1 MEMFIVIALIAI
13 AAAAVSIA
21 ANWKILVKAGE
32 PGWKCLIP
40 VYGGYVFTKVA
51 WEGWVFWAQII
62 LGVLSYVTKAI
73 PVLSTVLSLIAA
85 VLSIF
90 FFYNLAVRFG
100 KGIGFTIGLI
110 FLCPIFLLILAFG
123 SSQYKIPEN
132 YKTLGDIIKQYPK
145 VEKALNWALDH
156 AMIIIIIAMAI
167 YVQIMKPT
175 FFSVPSLVNIVSL
188 TAARLPMALGVAG
201 CIVLAGTDLSGGRV
215 AGMTAFIAAILLQ
228 KVGANGK
235 ILADIGPQPLLL
247 VLLLVMIVG
256 ALVGSVNGFCM
267 GKFKLHPFIVTLATQ
282 MITYGVYLTISN
294 SKQVSSLDTSY
305 TTSFVTKPLFKIGPT
320 SVMTYV
326 LLAIILTGVMWVVWN
341 KTTFGKNMFAVG
353 SNEEAARVSGVNVL
367 ATIIGTFMIAGALYG
382 YTGFVEAARLGSST
396 ATLGLNYESD
406 AIAAVVI
413 GGVSFVGGTGKISG
427 VVLGVFMMQLIMS
440 GMTFLG
446 ISGNVTYII
455 KGAVILF
462 ACILD
467 MRKYMT
473 KK

>member
-1 MEMFIVIALIAI
+1 MSAKLD
-13 AAAAVSIA
+13 
-21 ANWKILVKAGE
+21 
-32 PGWKCLIP
+32 
-40 VYGGYVFTKVA
+40 
-51 WEGWVFWAQII
+51 
-62 LGVLSYVTKAI
+62 
-73 PVLSTVLSLIAA
+73 
-85 VLSIF
+85 
-90 FFYNLAVRFG
+90 
-100 KGIGFTIGLI
+100 
-110 FLCPIFLLILAFG
+110 AF
-123 SSQYKIPEN
+123 
-132 YKTLGDIIKQYPK
+132 
-145 VEKALNWALDH
+145 KALSAKDKQRAIVNWALDH

-167 YVQIMKPT
+167 YVQIMKPA
-175 FFSVPSLVNIVSL
+175 FFSVPSLVNIISL

-235 ILADIGPQPLLL
+235 ILEGIGPQPLIL
-247 VLLLVMIVG
+247 VIILVMIVG
-256 ALVGSVNGFCM
+256 AMVGMVNGFCM

-282 MITYGVYLTISN
+282 MITYGTYLTISN
-294 SKQVSSLDTSY
+294 SKQVSSLDASY
-305 TTSFVTKPLFKIGPT
+305 TTSFVTRPLFKIGPT

-326 LLAIILTGVMWVVWN
+326 LLAAILTCVMWVVWN

-367 ATIIGTFMIAGALYG
+367 ATIVGTFMIAGALYS

-427 VVLGVFMMQLIMS
+427 VILGVFMMQLIMS

>member
-1 MEMFIVIALIAI
+1 MSAKLD
-13 AAAAVSIA
+13 
-21 ANWKILVKAGE
+21 
-32 PGWKCLIP
+32 
-40 VYGGYVFTKVA
+40 
-51 WEGWVFWAQII
+51 
-62 LGVLSYVTKAI
+62 
-73 PVLSTVLSLIAA
+73 
-85 VLSIF
+85 
-90 FFYNLAVRFG
+90 
-100 KGIGFTIGLI
+100 
-110 FLCPIFLLILAFG
+110 AF
-123 SSQYKIPEN
+123 
-132 YKTLGDIIKQYPK
+132 
-145 VEKALNWALDH
+145 KALPAKDKQRAIINWLLDH
-156 AMIIIIIAMAI
+156 AMIIIILLLAV
-167 YVQIMKPT
+167 YVQIQKPA
-175 FFSVPSLVNIVSL
+175 FFSVPSLVNILSL

-235 ILADIGPQPLLL
+235 VLENVGPQPLIL
-247 VLLLVMIVG
+247 VLLLVMVVG
-256 ALVGSVNGFCM
+256 ACVGLINGYCM

-282 MITYGVYLTISN
+282 MITYGAYLTISN
-294 SKQVSSLDTSY
+294 SKQVSSLDPSY
-305 TTSFVTKPLFKIGPT
+305 TTSFVTKPLFKIGTT

-326 LLAIILTGVMWVVWN
+326 LLAVILTAIMWVIWN

-367 ATIIGTFMIAGALYG
+367 LTIIGVFMMAGALYG

-406 AIAAVVI
+406 AIAAAVI

-427 VVLGVFMMQLIMS
+427 VILGVFMMQLIMS

-467 MRKYMT
+467 MRKYRT

>member
-1 MEMFIVIALIAI
+1 MSAKLD
-13 AAAAVSIA
+13 
-21 ANWKILVKAGE
+21 
-32 PGWKCLIP
+32 
-40 VYGGYVFTKVA
+40 
-51 WEGWVFWAQII
+51 
-62 LGVLSYVTKAI
+62 
-73 PVLSTVLSLIAA
+73 
-85 VLSIF
+85 
-90 FFYNLAVRFG
+90 
-100 KGIGFTIGLI
+100 
-110 FLCPIFLLILAFG
+110 AF
-123 SSQYKIPEN
+123 
-132 YKTLGDIIKQYPK
+132 
-145 VEKALNWALDH
+145 KALSAKDKQRAIVNWALDH
-156 AMIIIIIAMAI
+156 AMIIIIVLLAF
-167 YVQIMKPT
+167 YVQLMKPA
-175 FFSVPSLVNIVSL
+175 FFSVPSLVNIISL

-235 ILADIGPQPLLL
+235 ILEGIGPQPLIL
-247 VLLLVMIVG
+247 VIILVMIVG
-256 ALVGSVNGFCM
+256 AMVGMVNGFCM

-282 MITYGVYLTISN
+282 MITYGTYLTISN

-305 TTSFVTKPLFKIGPT
+305 TTSFVTRPLFKIGPT

-326 LLAIILTGVMWVVWN
+326 LLAIILTCVMWVVWN

-367 ATIIGTFMIAGALYG
+367 ATIVGTFMIAGALYG

-427 VVLGVFMMQLIMS
+427 VILGVFMMQLIMS

>member
-1 MEMFIVIALIAI
+1 MSAKLDAFKAMPLKEKRQ
-13 AAAAVSIA
+13 AV
-21 ANWKILVKAGE
+21 V
-32 PGWKCLIP
+32 
-40 VYGGYVFTKVA
+40 
-51 WEGWVFWAQII
+51 
-62 LGVLSYVTKAI
+62 
-73 PVLSTVLSLIAA
+73 
-85 VLSIF
+85 
-90 FFYNLAVRFG
+90 
-100 KGIGFTIGLI
+100 
-110 FLCPIFLLILAFG
+110 
-123 SSQYKIPEN
+123 
-132 YKTLGDIIKQYPK
+132 
-145 VEKALNWALDH
+145 NWALDH

-235 ILADIGPQPLLL
+235 ILADIGPQPLVL
-247 VLLLVMIVG
+247 VLLVVMLVG
-256 ALVGSVNGFCM
+256 ALVGMVNGFCM

-326 LLAIILTGVMWVVWN
+326 LLAIILTAVMWVVWN

>member
-1 MEMFIVIALIAI
+1 MSA
-13 AAAAVSIA
+13 
-21 ANWKILVKAGE
+21 KID
-32 PGWKCLIP
+32 
-40 VYGGYVFTKVA
+40 
-51 WEGWVFWAQII
+51 
-62 LGVLSYVTKAI
+62 
-73 PVLSTVLSLIAA
+73 
-85 VLSIF
+85 
-90 FFYNLAVRFG
+90 
-100 KGIGFTIGLI
+100 
-110 FLCPIFLLILAFG
+110 AF
-123 SSQYKIPEN
+123 
-132 YKTLGDIIKQYPK
+132 
-145 VEKALNWALDH
+145 KALSAKEKQHAVVNWLLDH
-156 AMIIIIIAMAI
+156 AMIIIILLLAV
-167 YVQIMKPT
+167 YVQIQKPA
-175 FFSVPSLVNIVSL
+175 FFSVPSLVNILSL

-235 ILADIGPQPLLL
+235 VLENIGPQPLVL
-247 VLLLVMIVG
+247 VLLLVMVVG
-256 ALVGSVNGFCM
+256 ACVGLINGYCM

-282 MITYGVYLTISN
+282 MITYGAYLTISN
-294 SKQVSSLDTSY
+294 SKQVSSLDSSY
-305 TTSFVTKPLFKIGPT
+305 TTSFVTKPLFKIGTT

-326 LLAIILTGVMWVVWN
+326 LLAIILTAVMWVIWN

-367 ATIIGTFMIAGALYG
+367 ATIIGVFMLAGALYG

-406 AIAAVVI
+406 AIAAAVI

-427 VVLGVFMMQLIMS
+427 VILGVFMMQLIMS

-467 MRKYMT
+467 MRKYRT

>member
-1 MEMFIVIALIAI
+1 MSQKLE
-13 AAAAVSIA
+13 
-21 ANWKILVKAGE
+21 
-32 PGWKCLIP
+32 
-40 VYGGYVFTKVA
+40 
-51 WEGWVFWAQII
+51 
-62 LGVLSYVTKAI
+62 
-73 PVLSTVLSLIAA
+73 
-85 VLSIF
+85 
-90 FFYNLAVRFG
+90 
-100 KGIGFTIGLI
+100 
-110 FLCPIFLLILAFG
+110 AF
-123 SSQYKIPEN
+123 
-132 YKTLGDIIKQYPK
+132 
-145 VEKALNWALDH
+145 KALSAKDKKNAVVNWALDH
-156 AMIIIIIAMAI
+156 AMIIIIVIMAL
-167 YVQIMKPT
+167 YVQIMKPA
-175 FFSVPSLVNIVSL
+175 FFSVPSLVNIISL

-215 AGMTAFIAAILLQ
+215 AGMTAFIAAMLLQ
-228 KVGANGK
+228 RADANGK
-235 ILADIGPQPLLL
+235 LLANVGPMPLIV
-247 VLLLVMIVG
+247 VLLLVM
-256 ALVGSVNGFCM
+256 LVGSLVGIVNGYCM

-294 SKQVSSLDTSY
+294 SKQVSSLDASY
-305 TTSFVTKPLFKIGPT
+305 TTSFVTRPLFKIGPT

-326 LLAIILTGVMWVVWN
+326 LLAVILTCIMWVVWN

-367 ATIIGTFMIAGALYG
+367 ATIVGTFMIAGALYG

-427 VVLGVFMMQLIMS
+427 VILGVFMMQLIMS

-467 MRKYMT
+467 MRKYRT

>member
-1 MEMFIVIALIAI
+1 MSQKLE
-13 AAAAVSIA
+13 
-21 ANWKILVKAGE
+21 
-32 PGWKCLIP
+32 
-40 VYGGYVFTKVA
+40 
-51 WEGWVFWAQII
+51 
-62 LGVLSYVTKAI
+62 
-73 PVLSTVLSLIAA
+73 
-85 VLSIF
+85 
-90 FFYNLAVRFG
+90 
-100 KGIGFTIGLI
+100 
-110 FLCPIFLLILAFG
+110 AF
-123 SSQYKIPEN
+123 
-132 YKTLGDIIKQYPK
+132 
-145 VEKALNWALDH
+145 KALSAKDKKNAIVNWALDH
-156 AMIIIIIAMAI
+156 AMIIIIVLLAF
-167 YVQIMKPT
+167 YVQFMKPA
-175 FFSVPSLVNIVSL
+175 FFSVPSLVNIISL

-228 KVGANGK
+228 KAGANGK
-235 ILADIGPQPLLL
+235 ILADLGPQPLFL
-247 VLLLVMIVG
+247 VIILVMVVG
-256 ALVGSVNGFCM
+256 ALVGMVNGYCM

-294 SKQVSSLDTSY
+294 SKQVSSLDASY
-305 TTSFVTKPLFKIGPT
+305 TTSFVTRPLFKIGPT

-326 LLAIILTGVMWVVWN
+326 LLAAILTAVMWVVWN

-367 ATIIGTFMIAGALYG
+367 ATIVGTFMIAGALYG

-413 GGVSFVGGTGKISG
+413 GGVSFVGGTGKIGGIILG
-427 VVLGVFMMQLIMS
+427 VVVLRLIFVALTMLGVGSSSL
-440 GMTFLG
+440 
-446 ISGNVTYII
+446 YII

-467 MRKYMT
+467 MRKYRT

>member
-1 MEMFIVIALIAI
+1 MSQKMDAFNA
-13 AAAAVSIA
+13 
-21 ANWKILVKAGE
+21 
-32 PGWKCLIP
+32 
-40 VYGGYVFTKVA
+40 
-51 WEGWVFWAQII
+51 
-62 LGVLSYVTKAI
+62 
-73 PVLSTVLSLIAA
+73 LSLQDKRRA
-85 VLSIF
+85 VI
-90 FFYNLAVRFG
+90 
-100 KGIGFTIGLI
+100 
-110 FLCPIFLLILAFG
+110 
-123 SSQYKIPEN
+123 
-132 YKTLGDIIKQYPK
+132 
-145 VEKALNWALDH
+145 NWVLDH
-156 AMIIIIIAMAI
+156 AMIIIIVIMAL

-215 AGMTAFIAAILLQ
+215 AGMAAFIAAIMLQ

-235 ILADIGPQPLLL
+235 IIESIGPQPLVL
-247 VLLLVMIVG
+247 VLLVVMAAGACVG
-256 ALVGSVNGFCM
+256 LVNGFCM

-294 SKQVSSLDTSY
+294 SKQVSSLDASY
-305 TTSFVTKPLFKIGPT
+305 TTSFVTRPLFKIGPT

-326 LLAIILTGVMWVVWN
+326 LLAVILTAIMWVVWN

-406 AIAAVVI
+406 AIAAAVI

-427 VVLGVFMMQLIMS
+427 VILGVFMMQLIMS

-467 MRKYMT
+467 MRKYRT

>member
-1 MEMFIVIALIAI
+1 MSAKLDAFKAMPLKEKRQ
-13 AAAAVSIA
+13 AAV
-21 ANWKILVKAGE
+21 
-32 PGWKCLIP
+32 
-40 VYGGYVFTKVA
+40 
-51 WEGWVFWAQII
+51 
-62 LGVLSYVTKAI
+62 
-73 PVLSTVLSLIAA
+73 
-85 VLSIF
+85 
-90 FFYNLAVRFG
+90 
-100 KGIGFTIGLI
+100 
-110 FLCPIFLLILAFG
+110 
-123 SSQYKIPEN
+123 
-132 YKTLGDIIKQYPK
+132 
-145 VEKALNWALDH
+145 NWALDH

-175 FFSVPSLVNIVSL
+175 FFSVPSLVNIISL

-247 VLLLVMIVG
+247 VIILVMIVG
-256 ALVGSVNGFCM
+256 ALVGMVNGFCM

-294 SKQVSSLDTSY
+294 SKQVSSLDASY

-326 LLAIILTGVMWVVWN
+326 LLAVILTAVMWVVWN

-367 ATIIGTFMIAGALYG
+367 ATIVGTFMIAGALYG

>member
-1 MEMFIVIALIAI
+1 MSAKLDAFKEMPLKEKRQ
-13 AAAAVSIA
+13 AV
-21 ANWKILVKAGE
+21 V
-32 PGWKCLIP
+32 
-40 VYGGYVFTKVA
+40 
-51 WEGWVFWAQII
+51 
-62 LGVLSYVTKAI
+62 
-73 PVLSTVLSLIAA
+73 
-85 VLSIF
+85 
-90 FFYNLAVRFG
+90 
-100 KGIGFTIGLI
+100 
-110 FLCPIFLLILAFG
+110 
-123 SSQYKIPEN
+123 
-132 YKTLGDIIKQYPK
+132 
-145 VEKALNWALDH
+145 NWALDH

-175 FFSVPSLVNIVSL
+175 FFSVPSLVNIISL

-235 ILADIGPQPLLL
+235 ILENVGPQPLIL
-247 VLLLVMIVG
+247 VIVLVMIVG
-256 ALVGSVNGFCM
+256 ALVGMINGYCM

-282 MITYGVYLTISN
+282 MMTYGAYLTISN
-294 SKQVSSLDTSY
+294 SKQVSSLDASY
-305 TTSFVTKPLFKIGPT
+305 TTSFVTRPLFKIGPT

-326 LLAIILTGVMWVVWN
+326 LLAAILTAIMWVVWN

-367 ATIIGTFMIAGALYG
+367 ATIVGTFMIAGAMYG

-427 VVLGVFMMQLIMS
+427 VILGVFMMQLIMS

-467 MRKYMT
+467 MRKYRT